1 MANETNSYMDE
12 RGYYVSIDST
22 DPSQSYFTSTTS
34 NGNLRYVPKKWEDNE
49 LIETI
54 EMNNIEQGI
63 QIALAQTSNITDT
76 AREAI
81 NTVNA
86 ALDNFRDLAGDV
98 EEELNTA
105 QTNIENS
112 VDNKLNTQ
120 STKVINAFTKLLGSY
135 YTIET
140 LDSELSQGK
149 QTVDARITELYNE
162 VFGEGSSG
170 STSSNSL
177 NARLQALTTSVTNM
191 PQTIYNTI
199 GARLGQAYYKNNLW
213 IEDYIDIDTRITQ
226 LYNVIFGSSSG
237 GTSNGSL
244 IDKIEKAIGRSLNL
258 EDEETTDEETG
269 AYSNSLSVQI
279 NQVKDTLTAQI
290 NQIKGTLGMDGGTA
304 GGTSTLIQDVEMAL
318 NLLYGYS
325 FIEEHEDPNDDESP
339 VISRQLKRNDAPNLN
354 NLSITTGYPSL
365 YNDFYRTTLT
375 YTDVEGNSAN
385 ATKTTEEGIIAILNS
400 LGSDFG
406 KVAASAKDAKSTID
420 TYKDVLPNIN
430 KAYSKA
436 FQTVIGEDTYLVLS
450 PINQEAQ
457 EEEPATTTEQ
467 IAEKK
472 STYVK
477 LPKGGGG
484 GAGSNYYTRIENI
497 TRPQNRN
504 ISIGDDYEY
513 SFYWMAYQLIDNQ
526 SQQEEIYG
534 EMRVSIDG
542 SIVLTRTID
551 SGKKE
556 LVNDEYQYD
565 SSTLIRVN
573 LGQYIRSTG
582 RKNIS
587 ITITSE
593 GYSDAILNGYVIA
606 YAPTLTIDLNTET
619 VFSGNTINFPY
630 LAAVGSDEVKKTLYI
645 EMDGQLVSQSNVT
658 YLESSYSNASIETPS
673 VDGGHLLTIYFK
685 YTLDENSAPLT
696 SQKYNYGIIT
706 NKSYSN
712 IPYITTDLEPNIE
725 LTQYDQLT
733 ANYMVYGSLS
743 DTHTVTIS
751 IFDDNNNLVTTPT
764 ILEVENITLPQ
775 IPWIYSFDTPG
786 NFILQFEVDNN
797 EDTKKVYNITVN
809 LNQQYQ
815 FVLQRPQNLV
825 LNLVPDGR
833 SNQEPNSTKTIW
845 KNLLPEVEDR
855 ESTIYDSISI
865 EMNNFLFSD
874 RNQYDGWLK
883 DENNKSILRLRNT
896 DEVKINNCPLLRQ
909 TNINTGLTFEI
920 EFKTSDV
927 VNLNTIFFEQID
939 AGLNVEQ
946 QQAIVTN
953 KWNTELEYRENIEE
967 LYPSILEELITE
979 NNSKPE
985 AERKTEEELKDEAMN
1000 TATMQVVGDN
1010 NRPYEGWT
1018 EEDYNTELNR
1028 VATEQSIILTP
1039 QSFTG
1044 NARAKTVLQYKEEE
1058 LTTISYV
1065 FNPDNSGDDTLL
1077 IYCYINGILSN
1088 IKRYDQVLNQSL
1100 NSFIRIGSLEC
1111 TTDIYAIRLYN
1122 TALNSREVVQN
1133 WIYGLSN
1140 SVEKINAYMR
1150 NQYRDAA
1157 ITDQVFAA
1165 HSKNTPYMVIRASGP
1180 LEDPTAMPQAKGSK
1194 FATTVELRYVDPVN
1208 PENSFTSSETSI
1220 QVQGTSS
1227 QFYPRKNYKLKM
1239 KNFTQNNI
1247 LHKSKVKA
1255 TDENVSKEGYK
1266 LFENSIPVFNF
1277 CIKADYASSEGVN
1290 NTGLARI
1297 YDDIVRNFYKSPPQ
1311 RLDETNSVR
1320 QAVDGKPMVVF
1331 YEEGYINPETG
1342 QMEYNTPYFLGK
1354 YNFNNDKGTHEV
1366 FGLETF
1372 QENWYYADEDTEKEN
1387 PLLSSDPYI
1396 GDESWEGADNFYPLD
1411 IFMPLSID
1419 GSRGYTKVNDLTV
1432 SDWKATFP
1440 ARFPG
1445 IWEDFPAIADH
1456 TNWYNAIKWVYN
1468 TRTIVWKQDPNTKQ
1482 YYDAA
1487 LDENDPDYYVGPEDG
1502 KTREEVLEAHLKEF
1516 RDHFEDYFN
1525 LNAMAFFYCFTEF
1538 FLMVDNRAK
1547 NMFWTRYLTTAN
1559 RDKDGVLAA
1568 GENQTYDKYFSLPYD
1583 FDTAMGIDNQG
1594 MFQFNYNLESKDA
1607 FMPDGSL
1614 IFNGHPSIFWM
1625 NFIQAFDDKIGDT
1638 FRQLL
1643 DNSFENPLYPGDTS
1657 KNFRF
1662 DYNTIEKR
1670 FEDHQS
1676 AWSETIFNED
1686 AIFKYIKARANY
1698 FMAQGSKKEQRQW
1711 WLYNRFRYFKSK
1723 YRAGGISS
1731 TDRIYMRGNA
1741 AGATIKVSTVADCY
1755 ITFQLGSDAN
1765 VEESLDT
1772 QRILT
1777 ENGELELTLPQVSVT
1792 NAVIN
1797 IYPASAIKSV
1807 TGLNELLLQTVDFTH
1822 AKKIQYL
1829 TIGSNT
1835 RINQSLTEVNISENP
1850 LLRHLDVRNCRGFNT
1865 PLRLQICSSL
1875 ETLYLA
1881 GTSITS
1887 VTLPDGGILK
1897 TVQYPTTIA
1906 NITISNQPY
1915 LENIIIGNYL
1925 PADEIAAGQ
1934 EGSPIPDQI
1943 NSENYDNILTV
1954 FFNNV
1959 SDTKDITDIII
1970 NSANLNN
1977 CTLNN
1982 LEFTMSGAEF
1992 KTLFNKLLAVRDIND
2007 EEHSIFGK
2015 VSVSNCVLHL
2025 TDDLPADLT
2034 MDDITTQ
2041 FDFKI
2046 YDKEGKEYFN
2056 VTFFD
2061 FSTPPQVIKVVSV
2074 SEGKSA
2080 TGPMSYFTEDYI
2092 NNLNGITPENISEHI
2107 SRRNFD
2113 RWDLASAT
2121 NKNVIENVNSNLSV
2135 YPISATE
2142 YRVDFISKTSTGT
2155 ITNYSYAL
2163 PNTDIENIPI
2173 VYPFEK
2179 DYYTYSFDGWTKDDT
2194 VENPVKLD
2202 SLEKSSE
2209 PINDIFY
2216 ALYSRAATN
2225 YTISL
2230 YTTDINGNKSGE
2242 AIYHFTKNAIGNTSN
2257 TNVFLNDFSDYLPN
2271 ANNKI
2276 FMAEDPTITE
2286 QDRING
2292 KDDSER
2298 TYRYLCTQPYLSNNY
2313 GVPVTGNMDI
2323 LIKYYHKDDV
2333 FNNYFSNKIYTWE
2346 TDSNITTL
2354 PTYSFNQNSNLTY
2367 FKSQIT
2373 NIGDYSFMNFF
2384 NNYNSTK
2391 RRIFIFDHGINPVII
2406 GKGCFSNA
2414 QNCLIIFIGSGQ
2426 VYVNGGSSYQNI
2438 PGSFNNLSNCT
2449 IIMLPKKNSTL
2460 NPVPIQANPD
2470 LQIGAHPNNNFTS
2483 FIDSYR
2489 QNKLY
2494 VPSATWNNYPIVRN
2508 DPNYPGVPYGL
2519 ITDSTKSGI
2528 YQIESYKNVVNLL
2541 LEEAKLDDYKLSV

>member
-1 MANETNSYMDE
+1 MANETNKHMDE
-12 RGYYVSIDST
+12 TGYYVSIDNT
-22 DPSQSYFTSTTS
+22 DPSQSYFTGTTN

-54 EMNNIEQGI
+54 EMNNLEQGI

-81 NTVNA
+81 NTVNS
-86 ALDNFRDLAGDV
+86 ALDEFRDLADDV

-105 QTNIENS
+105 QTKIENS
-112 VDNKLNTQ
+112 VDNKLNAQ

-149 QTVDARITELYNE
+149 QTVDARIIELYNE

-199 GARLGQAYYKNNLW
+199 GARLGQAYYKDNLW
-213 IEDYIDIDTRITQ
+213 VENYTDIDTRITQ
-226 LYNVIFGSSSG
+226 LYNTIFGSSSG
-237 GTSNGSL
+237 GALSGSL
-244 IDKIEKAIGRSLNL
+244 IDKVEKAMGRSLDL
-258 EDEETTDEETG
+258 ENGEIADDETG
-269 AYSNSLSVQI
+269 AYSNSLSAQI
-279 NQVKDTLTAQI
+279 NQINSTLSAQI

-354 NLSITTGYPSL
+354 NLSITAGYPSL

-375 YTDVEGNSAN
+375 YTDVEGNSAD

-406 KVAASAKDAKSTID
+406 KVASSAKKAKSTID
-420 TYKDVLPNIN
+420 TYKDILPNIN

-436 FQTVIGEDTYLVLS
+436 FPTVIGEDTYLVLS

-457 EEEPATTTEQ
+457 EEEPATTTDQ

-484 GAGSNYYTRIENI
+484 GGVGSNYYTRIENI

-504 ISIGDDYEY
+504 ISIGDNYEY

-542 SIVLTRTID
+542 SVVLTRTID

-556 LVNDEYQYD
+556 LVNDEYEYD

-645 EMDGQLVSQSNVT
+645 EMDGQLVSQNNVT

-685 YTLDENSAPLT
+685 YTLDENSTPLT

-712 IPYITTDLEPNIE
+712 IPYITTDLGPNIE

-743 DTHTVTIS
+743 DTHIVTIS
-751 IFDDNNNLVTTPT
+751 IFDDNNNLVTAPT

-797 EDTKKVYNITVN
+797 EDTKKVYNIIVN

-845 KNLLPEVEDR
+845 KNLLPEVKDR

-967 LYPSILEELITE
+967 LYPSILEELTTE

-985 AERKTEEELKDEAMN
+985 EERKTEEELKDEAMN
-1000 TATMQVVGDN
+1000 TATIQVVGDN

-1018 EEDYNTELNR
+1018 EKDYTTELNR

-1140 SVEKINAYMR
+1140 STEKINAYVR

-1180 LEDPTAMPQAKGSK
+1180 LEDPAAMPQAKGGK

-1297 YDDIVRNFYKSPPQ
+1297 YDDIVRSFYKSPPQ
-1311 RLDETNSVR
+1311 RLDETNSIR

-1342 QMEYNTPYFLGK
+1342 QMEYKTPYFLGK

-1419 GSRGYTKVNDLTV
+1419 GNRGYTKVNDLTV

-1440 ARFPG
+1440 ARFPSV
-1445 IWEDFPAIADH
+1445 WEDFPAIADH

-1468 TRTIVWKQDPNTKQ
+1468 TRTVVWKQDPNTKQ

-1547 NMFWTRYLTTAN
+1547 NMFWTRYLTTAD

-1925 PADEIAAGQ
+1925 PVDEIAAGQ

-1959 SDTKDITDIII
+1959 SDTEDITDIII

-1982 LEFTMSGAEF
+1982 LEFTMSGAKF

-2007 EEHSIFGK
+2007 EEHSIFGE

-2061 FSTPPQVIKVVSV
+2061 FSTPPQIIKVVSV

-2080 TGPMSYFTEDYI
+2080 TGPKSYFTEDYI

-2113 RWDLASAT
+2113 RWDLASEA

-2230 YTTDINGNKSGE
+2230 YTTDVNGNKSGE
-2242 AIYHFTKNAIGNTSN
+2242 AIYHFTKNAIGSTNN
-2257 TNVFLNDFSDYLPN
+2257 TNVFLNDFSSYLPN
-2271 ANNKI
+2271 ANNKV

-2313 GVPVTGNMDI
+2313 GVPVTGDMDI

-2346 TDSNITTL
+2346 TDNNITTL
-2354 PTYSFNQNSNLTY
+2354 PTYSFNQNSNLVY

-2373 NIGDYSFMNFF
+2373 NIGDYSFMNFSG
-2384 NNYNSTK
+2384 NYNSAK
-2391 RRIFIFDHGINPVII
+2391 RRVFIFDHGINPVVI
-2406 GKGCFSNA
+2406 GKGCFTNA

-2426 VYVNGGSSYQNI
+2426 VYVNGNTYQNI
-2438 PGSFNNLSNCT
+2438 SGSFNNLYNCT
-2449 IIMLPKKNSTL
+2449 IIMLPKNGL

-2470 LQIGAHPNNNFTS
+2470 SQIGAHPNNNFTS
-2483 FIDSYR
+2483 FVESYR

-2494 VPSATWNNYPIVRN
+2494 VPEATWDNYPVAN
-2508 DPNYPGVPYGL
+2508 NSSNYPGVPYSL
-2519 ITDSTKSGI
+2519 ITDQTKSGI
-2528 YQIESYKNVVNLL
+2528 YKIDSYKNEVNLL
-2541 LEEAKLDDYKLSV
+2541 LEEAKLNDYKF